1 MKNKDLAKILE
12 KIFKRKIR
20 SNQNLFEIDNFDSL
34 KFFEMISLIEIKIKK
49 KIPNKLINE
58 KNFKTM
64 NSMKII
70 LKKL

>member
-1 MKNKDLAKILE
+1 MKNKDFTKILE
-12 KIFKRKIR
+12 VIFKRKIK

-34 KFFEMISLIEIKIKK
+34 KFFEMISLIETKIKK
-49 KIPNKLINE
+49 KIPNKFINE

-64 NSMKII
+64 NSITSI

>member
-1 MKNKDLAKILE
+1 MKNNDLTKILE
-12 KIFKRKIR
+12 KIFKKKIKP
-20 SNQNLFEIDNFDSL
+20 NQNLLEIDNFDSL
-34 KFFEMISLIEIKIKK
+34 KFIEMISLIEIKIKK

-64 NSMKII
+64 NSIISI

>member
-1 MKNKDLAKILE
+1 MKNKDLTKILE
-12 KIFKRKIR
+12 VIFKKKIK

-34 KFFEMISLIEIKIKK
+34 KFFEMISLIETKIKK
-49 KIPNKLINE
+49 KIPNKFINE

-64 NSMKII
+64 NSITSI